1 MPMICYC
8 SEMTDCLRSPCT
20 DEPRQLCALPIEK
33 LKGTMPVR
41 SLDLS
46 KIYDCLGA
54 ASAIVIASLIG
65 VNRR

>member
-1 MPMICYC
+1 MNLDSYARCP
-8 SEMTDCLRSPCT
+8 SRSS
-20 DEPRQLCALPIEK
+20 
-33 LKGTMPVR
+33 MPVR

>member
-1 MPMICYC
+1 MNLDSYARCP
-8 SEMTDCLRSPCT
+8 S
-20 DEPRQLCALPIEK
+20 K

>member
-8 SEMTDCLRSPCT
+8 SEMTDCLRFPCT
-20 DEPRQLCALPIEK
+20 DEPRQ

>member
-1 MPMICYC
+1 
-8 SEMTDCLRSPCT
+8 
-20 DEPRQLCALPIEK
+20 
-33 LKGTMPVR
+33 MPVR